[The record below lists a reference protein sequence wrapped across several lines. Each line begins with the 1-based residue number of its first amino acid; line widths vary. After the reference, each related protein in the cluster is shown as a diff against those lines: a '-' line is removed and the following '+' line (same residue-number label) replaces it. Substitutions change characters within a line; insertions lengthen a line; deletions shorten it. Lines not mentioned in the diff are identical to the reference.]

1 MEWWIDWCCLLF
13 VVCLWRR
20 SLNYY
25 STIGTWYWLVGTV
38 GMMDD
43 VVLVRI
49 VFDNKKLIKEEKKSK
64 AKRKELEILHEKIA
78 FEWEWATASKSN
90 VAHRVVN
97 GKKPLL
103 PLNFRAVSKY
113 FFFSYMH
120 DSAHVVAV
128 LWIKNQRI
136 AVKRKQARKNE
147 TSSTTTTTY
156 LPTYAVGTTWNSKLE
171 TLSVL

>member
-1 MEWWIDWCCLLF
+1 MMNNGMMDWLMLF
-13 VVCLWRR
+13 VVCCVFVTAVVEL
-20 SLNYY
+20 LQYY
-25 STIGTWYWLVGTV
+25 WYLVLVGWY
-38 GMMDD
+38 GRYDGWC
-43 VVLVRI
+43 
-49 VFDNKKLIKEEKKSK
+49 LIKEEKKSK